1 MYAAD
6 WAKRLCPWVSLTIP
20 ICTLYPLYPDQELN
34 VLLVLGLAAPTFLVA
49 ITAIWLLAR
58 RTEYTLVQFILDRTA
73 FILLRF
79 LWHTKAPC
87 GLPLSQEQ
95 GAVIVANHRS
105 SVDPF
110 FIHLAAKRRVRW
122 FVAREFFSNKL
133 FGWFLHETGAIP
145 TRRGGID
152 NVSVREAMKLLHEG
166 KWVGVLPEG
175 RINTSDQFMMPV
187 RPGAALL
194 ARKANVPI
202 LPVYIQGA
210 PFDGTVT
217 GPFFMRAQVTIA
229 VGELIYPSEF
239 ESDQEMIIAAV
250 KAIARLAG
258 QPDYNPTL
266 AGKNWKPTPEEL
278 EQNQQSPED

>member
-1 MYAAD
+1 MPVCVAD
-6 WAKRLCPWVSLTIP
+6 NSDLHFVPP
-20 ICTLYPLYPDQELN
+20 NPDQELN
-34 VLLVLGLAAPTFLVA
+34 VSLVLGLVVSTLLVA
-49 ITAIWLLAR
+49 FTVLWLFAR
-58 RTEYTLVQFILDRTA
+58 RTEYTIVQFLLDRTA

-79 LWHTKAPC
+79 LWHTKAPY
-87 GLPLSQEQ
+87 GLPLSEDQ

-122 FVAREFFSNKL
+122 FVAREFFSNWF
-133 FGWFLHETGAIP
+133 FGWFLNETGAIP

-152 NVSVREAMKLLHEG
+152 NASIREAVRLLHEG

-194 ARKANVPI
+194 ARKADVPI

-210 PFDGTVT
+210 PYNKTVT
-217 GPFFMRAQVTIA
+217 SPFFMRAQVQIT
-229 VGELIYPSEF
+229 VGDLIYPSDF
-239 ESDQEMIIAAV
+239 ESDKEMIVAAV
-250 KAIARLAG
+250 KAIAQLAG
-258 QPDYNPTL
+258 QADYEPTL
-266 AGKNWKPTPEEL
+266 AGKKWKPTPEEL
-278 EQNQQSPED
+278 AQNHQSPED

>member
-1 MYAAD
+1 MPVRVAYNSN
-6 WAKRLCPWVSLTIP
+6 LHFVPP
-20 ICTLYPLYPDQELN
+20 NPDQELN
-34 VLLVLGLAAPTFLVA
+34 VLLVLGLVASTLLVG
-49 ITAIWLLAR
+49 ITVLWLLAR
-58 RTEYTLVQFILDRTA
+58 RTEYTIVQFLLDRTA

-87 GLPLSQEQ
+87 GLPLSSDQ

-105 SVDPF
+105 SIDPF

-122 FVAREFFSNKL
+122 FVAREFFGNRL

-152 NVSVREAMKLLHEG
+152 NASVREAVKLLHEG

-202 LPVYIQGA
+202 LPVFIEGA
-210 PFDGTVT
+210 PYNKTVT
-217 GPFFMRAQVTIA
+217 SPFFMRAHVSITL
-229 VGELIYPSEF
+229 GELIYPGEF
-239 ESDQEMIIAAV
+239 DSDQAMIIAAV
-250 KAIARLAG
+250 KAIAELAG
-258 QPDYNPTL
+258 HPDYEPTL

-278 EQNQQSPED
+278 AQNQSTSEDEPSA

>member
-1 MYAAD
+1 M
-6 WAKRLCPWVSLTIP
+6 SLTIP
-20 ICTLYPLYPDQELN
+20 ICTLYPLNSDQELN
-34 VLLVLGLAAPTFLVA
+34 VLLVLGFIATTILV
-49 ITAIWLLAR
+49 ITTLIWLLAR
-58 RTEYTLVQFILDRTA
+58 RTEYSIVQFLLDRTA

-79 LWHTKAPC
+79 LWRTKAPNK
-87 GLPLSQEQ
+87 LPLSLDQ

-152 NVSVREAMKLLHEG
+152 NASVREAVRLLHEG

-210 PFDGTVT
+210 PYNKTVT
-217 GPFFMRAQVTIA
+217 SPFFMRARVEIT
-229 VGELIYPSEF
+229 VGELIYPGEF
-239 ESDQEMIIAAV
+239 ESDQAMIIAAV
-250 KAIARLAG
+250 QAIAQLAG
-258 QPDYNPTL
+258 QPEFEPSL

-278 EQNQQSPED
+278 AQNHSPSDDKPSS